1 MPKARCNGIEIEYE
15 VLGDEQAEPML
26 LVMGFAVQ
34 LIAWPDGF
42 CRMLVERGYRVIRF
56 DNRDVGL
63 SSKVPA
69 SYSLDDLAA
78 DTAGLRDALELASAH
93 VVGASMGGFIAQLLA
108 IHHPS
113 RVRSLCSIM
122 SSTGDRSVG
131 QPRPEIVPM
140 LMVSPPAE
148 RSSYVD
154 ARLAI
159 ARRLASPGFPF
170 DEQRSRDVIGLAFD
184 RAYYPAGAQRQLA
197 AVLAAR
203 DRTRALG
210 ELRLPT
216 LVIHGAEDPLV
227 HRSGGEATARAIPGA
242 ELLVIPGMGHDL
254 PKPLLATLADAIVAN
269 ARRRL
274 DGAAGA

>member
-1 MPKARCNGIEIEYE
+1 MPRARANGIEIESE
-15 VLGDEQAEPML
+15 LIGDEQAEPML

-42 CRMLVERGYRVIRF
+42 CRMLADRGYRVIRF

-78 DTAGLRDALELASAH
+78 DTAGLLDALDLPSAH

-108 IHHPS
+108 IHHPT

-131 QPRPEIVPM
+131 QPRPEIFPL

-148 RSSYVD
+148 RSSYVE

-170 DEQRSRDVIGLAFD
+170 DEKRSRDVIGLAFD

-210 ELRLPT
+210 ELRVPS

-242 ELLVIPGMGHDL
+242 ELLIIPGMGHDL
-254 PKPLLATLADAIVAN
+254 PEPVWPTLADAIVAN
-269 ARRRL
+269 ARRM
-274 DGAAGA
+274 G